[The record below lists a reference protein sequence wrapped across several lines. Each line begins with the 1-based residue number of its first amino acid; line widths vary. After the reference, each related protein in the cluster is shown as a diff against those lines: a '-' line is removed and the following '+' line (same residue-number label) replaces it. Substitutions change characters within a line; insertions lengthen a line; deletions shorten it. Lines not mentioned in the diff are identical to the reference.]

1 MLNTSN
7 RLHHFTALSGIRCF
21 VLAATGLIPI
31 CCAAQDSG
39 ELATPILPVAPPPKQ
54 EPEAFEWRPAIN
66 QSMRFLLI
74 QHGFRLAFQPGTR
87 ARLGGPFFSDWWES
101 VKATEG
107 WGDGDNPFINY
118 VGHPM
123 QGAMSGYIQVQN
135 DPKGKKL
142 EFGRDGT
149 YWRSRLKALAW
160 NFAYSEQFEL
170 GPISESSLGNV
181 GQRKGTSGYSDHVVT
196 PAGGLVVMV
205 AEDVLDR
212 FLVRKLESKTDSGRM
227 KAFYRTTLNPCRSFA
242 NVLRGK
248 KPWHRDTRD
257 W

>member
-1 MLNTSN
+1 M
-7 RLHHFTALSGIRCF
+7 
-21 VLAATGLIPI
+21 
-31 CCAAQDSG
+31 
-39 ELATPILPVAPPPKQ
+39 
-54 EPEAFEWRPAIN
+54 
-66 QSMRFLLI
+66 
-74 QHGFRLAFQPGTR
+74 
-87 ARLGGPFFSDWWES
+87 ES

-135 DPKGKKL
+135 DSRGKRE
-142 EFGRDGT
+142 EFGRAGT

-170 GPISESSLGNV
+170 GLISESSLGNV

>member
-1 MLNTSN
+1 MLNTSL
-7 RLHHFTALSGIRCF
+7 RAHDFTALLRVASFIVTSTALF
-21 VLAATGLIPI
+21 PVYS
-31 CCAAQDSG
+31 AAQGNG
-39 ELATPILPVAPPPKQ
+39 ELANPILPVAPPPNQ
-54 EPEAFEWRPAIN
+54 EPETFEWRPAMN

-118 VGHPM
+118 VAHPM

-135 DPKGKKL
+135 DPRGKRL

-160 NFAYSEQFEL
+160 NVAYSEQFEL

-196 PAGGLVVMV
+196 PAGGFVVML
-205 AEDVLDR
+205 AEDALDR
-212 FLVRKLESKTDSGRM
+212 FLVRKLESRTDSGRM
-227 KAFYRTTLNPCRSFA
+227 KAFYRTTFNPCRSFA

-248 KPWHRDTRD
+248 KPWHRDTRG

>member
-1 MLNTSN
+1 MLNTSH
-7 RLHHFTALSGIRCF
+7 RPHHFTASSGIRYV
-21 VLAATGLIPI
+21 VLAITALFPI
-31 CCAAQDSG
+31 GGAAQDSG
-39 ELATPILPVAPPPKQ
+39 ELANPILPVAPSSKQ
-54 EPEAFEWRPAIN
+54 EPEAFQWRPAMN
-66 QSMRFLLI
+66 ESMRFLLL

-87 ARLGGPFFSDWWES
+87 ARLGGPFLKDWGES
-101 VKATEG
+101 IRATGG
-107 WGDGDNPFINY
+107 WGDGDNAFINY
-118 VGHPM
+118 VAHPM

-135 DPKGKKL
+135 DPSGKKL

-170 GPISESSLGNV
+170 GPVSESSLGNV

-196 PAGGLVVMV
+196 PAGGFVVML
-205 AEDVLDR
+205 AEDAVDR
-212 FLVRKLESKTDSGRM
+212 FLVRKLESRTTSGKM
-227 KAFYRTTLNPCRSFA
+227 KAIYRTTFNPCRSFA

-248 KPWHRDTRD
+248 KPWYRDSRE